1 MQESGDDERLV
12 SVEVRV
18 AEALGAGNDFASFV
32 HARQKALVRTAFLLS
47 GDATA
52 AEDIAQN
59 ALAKLYLAWNRLGS
73 VDHPD
78 AYVRRVLV
86 NEANSWHRKPWRRR
100 EIVVAELPDSIV
112 DATETTGVIWEWV
125 STLPSKQ
132 RAVIVLRYYEGL
144 SDPEIGEVLEIATS
158 TVSSQASRALASL
171 RTRIPSEVQE
181 GDM

>member
-1 MQESGDDERLV
+1 MS
-12 SVEVRV
+12 S
-18 AEALGAGNDFASFV
+18 LGAGSDFTAFF
-32 HARQKALVRTAFLLS
+32 HARQKSLVRTAYLLS
-47 GDATA
+47 GDAAA

-59 ALAKLYLAWNRLGS
+59 ALAKLYLAWDRLGS

-100 EIVVAELPDSIV
+100 EMTVAELPDSMVEPI
-112 DATETTGVIWEWV
+112 DTTSAVWQWV
-125 STLPSKQ
+125 STLPTKQ

-144 SDPEIGEVLEIATS
+144 SDSEIGTILDIGVS

-171 RTRIPSEVQE
+171 RTRIPSEITD
-181 GDM
+181 GDLS